1 MLLAQVG
8 RRTIHSPYL
17 DPPDPLLLESV
28 TPAQIGRLRDRV
40 AGTSSE
46 QLERARQQWER
57 TAGNIMKLHNAG
69 VRIGIGSDGGGQGG
83 DRFIGFTAH
92 TELENMVA
100 AGMTP
105 AEAIVAGTRNGAE
118 ILGLE
123 EDLGTVAVGKSADF
137 IVLNAN
143 PLDEITNSR
152 EIDRVYLRGYEV
164 DRARLR
170 AMWADDAASSSASV
184 AGVEE
189 DDAA

>member
-1 MLLAQVG
+1 
-8 RRTIHSPYL
+8 
-17 DPPDPLLLESV
+17 
-28 TPAQIGRLRDRV
+28 
-40 AGTSSE
+40 
-46 QLERARQQWER
+46 
-57 TAGNIMKLHNAG
+57 
-69 VRIGIGSDGGGQGG
+69 
-83 DRFIGFTAH
+83 
-92 TELENMVA
+92 MVA

-118 ILGLE
+118 ILGLA

-152 EIDRVYLRGYEV
+152 KIDRVYLRGHEV

-170 AMWADDAASSSASV
+170 AMWADDAASSSAST

-189 DDAA
+189 NESSIEQRELIRR